1 MDVASNS
8 KASKTVS
15 RERTLPEALSTSGVT
30 RYLYGAVIAAGV
42 IAAISMVIYLTLA
55 LGWRARAFPGF
66 MVTNTLVIDGAQPLA
81 EKTWPGLNFGLRRLD
96 HIVAING
103 QALPEDYGAA
113 LTRYHEFMSNIR
125 PGTRVQLEFNRPA
138 QDGMIR
144 CAGTSGTIGDC
155 RIALNLT
162 TFPDL
167 DLVGFFLAPFLT
179 GLMTLIIGFIILRL
193 RYNQTAG
200 LLASLICFS
209 MAAFLAGLFD
219 LNTTHTLIPLWIIA
233 TTILSASLIALSL
246 IFPIKSGLIYRQP
259 IMIYAPYVL
268 GVIATVGLLWLY
280 IAPPQPATQIG
291 SLTFFCVLVGFI
303 FMFISLL
310 MSRRHASSY
319 AVRDQSNTILIGLV
333 LTGAPI
339 VLWLVNMLSQF
350 IYAQAVFPVNTS
362 AVTPF
367 AIVAPLS
374 LAYAVLQYRLFD
386 TDHVISQGITYS
398 IMLVAL
404 IGGYFLLVFSVSLVF
419 TQDLNNPLVV
429 AFVVF
434 LIAVLFLPVRT
445 FLQTRIDK
453 LYYRVR
459 LNYQDRLEIFAHD
472 TTQSSSFNAIVSEFL
487 AQMRETIE
495 PTSVFIFLVNRQ
507 ATTYG
512 AIGSPEPATEVQF
525 NRDSG
530 IIEALNENDQML
542 YLDPN
547 RPWPITLRGERPRLS
562 ILNTMVILG
571 LPGAKQLNGFI
582 CVGPPRSERNKYN
595 YEELLFL
602 QNLATQMAIATERSQ
617 VVESLERRVQ
627 ELDVLSQVSQAV
639 NFTINFDDLLELIS
653 AQTSKLIEAAYFY
666 IALRDEITNELYF
679 AFFLEDD
686 ERYREKEDRRW
697 QMGRDL
703 FSEVVRNGQ
712 AMRVA
717 NYAIAAS
724 QRSAPGIAIDP
735 NLKAWMGVPLIAGPR
750 TLGVMAVGMTQS
762 SKIYGDDQFKVFS
775 DISALAATSIDKARL
790 FEETNRRARQL
801 AALNNVSHQLAG
813 ELDVQKLLELVTRT
827 AVEILNAEAG
837 SLLLTVDD
845 GSNELE
851 FKIAIGSAGQ
861 NLIGTRFSSKRGL
874 VGEVATKGKPVIVND
889 AAKDPR
895 WGGELSKSDF
905 KTNAILAVPLLAKN
919 RIVGVL
925 EVLNKRDGGVY
936 VQEDV
941 DLLTT
946 FAGQAAVAI
955 ENARLFELTDLQLS
969 ARVDELETLERI
981 DVELNRSLD
990 LHRVAEI
997 TMRWAI
1003 ANSGATAGVLGL
1015 VFGDPPHLEIVAKY
1029 GYSESEFPEGAEG
1042 NIWPLDRGIVSRV
1055 IRTRQPD
1062 IATDV
1067 SIDPSYIPSLRGAL
1081 SQITVPMMSGG
1092 EISGILILETNKE
1105 PRLNLVDL
1113 SFVQRL
1119 AEHASIALTNAQLY
1133 AELARAND
1141 SKSEFVSFVAHELKT
1156 PMTSIKGFTDLLLG
1170 GLTGN
1175 LNEKQHSFLGTI
1187 RSNIDRMNTLVS
1199 DLNDVTKLQ
1208 TNNLHMEFSPVDFRN
1223 IVTETLR
1230 PLQKQIEDKQQK
1242 LSIIMDDDLPPIQA
1256 DQNRLIQVLTNLVS
1270 NAYKYTPREGGI
1282 RIKAEVSANR
1292 WDPKAKKTDQVLHI
1306 AVQDSGIG
1314 MSEEDLIKL
1323 FTPYFRSE
1331 NPLAREQPGTGLGL
1345 TITHGIVRRHNG
1357 QIWVESKIGEGTTF
1371 HFIVPLATDAT
1382 PQPSE

>member
-1 MDVASNS
+1 
-8 KASKTVS
+8 
-15 RERTLPEALSTSGVT
+15 
-30 RYLYGAVIAAGV
+30 
-42 IAAISMVIYLTLA
+42 
-55 LGWRARAFPGF
+55 
-66 MVTNTLVIDGAQPLA
+66 
-81 EKTWPGLNFGLRRLD
+81 
-96 HIVAING
+96 
-103 QALPEDYGAA
+103 
-113 LTRYHEFMSNIR
+113 
-125 PGTRVQLEFNRPA
+125 
-138 QDGMIR
+138 
-144 CAGTSGTIGDC
+144 
-155 RIALNLT
+155 
-162 TFPDL
+162 
-167 DLVGFFLAPFLT
+167 
-179 GLMTLIIGFIILRL
+179 
-193 RYNQTAG
+193 
-200 LLASLICFS
+200 
-209 MAAFLAGLFD
+209 
-219 LNTTHTLIPLWIIA
+219 
-233 TTILSASLIALSL
+233 
-246 IFPIKSGLIYRQP
+246 
-259 IMIYAPYVL
+259 
-268 GVIATVGLLWLY
+268 
-280 IAPPQPATQIG
+280 
-291 SLTFFCVLVGFI
+291 
-303 FMFISLL
+303 
-310 MSRRHASSY
+310 
-319 AVRDQSNTILIGLV
+319 
-333 LTGAPI
+333 
-339 VLWLVNMLSQF
+339 
-350 IYAQAVFPVNTS
+350 
-362 AVTPF
+362 
-367 AIVAPLS
+367 
-374 LAYAVLQYRLFD
+374 
-386 TDHVISQGITYS
+386 
-398 IMLVAL
+398 MLVAL
-404 IGGYFLLVFSVSLVF
+404 IGGYFLLVFSASLVF
-419 TQDLNNPLVV
+419 TQDITNPFLV
-429 AFVVF
+429 AIVVF
-434 LIAVLFLPVRT
+434 LMALLFLPVRT

-459 LNYQDRLEIFAHD
+459 LNYQDRLEVFAHD
-472 TTQSSSFNAIVSEFL
+472 TTQLPNFNAIVTEFVSQL
-487 AQMRETIE
+487 NETVE
-495 PTSVFIFLVNRQ
+495 PSSIFIFLLNRQ
-507 ATTYG
+507 ATAYT
-512 AIGSPEPATEVQF
+512 ALSQLEPTTEVQF
-525 NRDSG
+525 GHETG
-530 IIEALNENDQML
+530 IVEALNQNDQMI
-542 YLDPN
+542 YLDSS
-547 RPWPITLRGERPRLS
+547 RPWPIPLRSERPRLT
-562 ILNTMVILG
+562 ILNAMVILG
-571 LPGAKQLNGFI
+571 LPGGKQLNGFI
-582 CVGPPRSERNKYN
+582 CVGPPRSGRRGYN

-602 QNLATQMAIATERSQ
+602 QNLSTQMAIATERAQ

-666 IALRDEITNELYF
+666 IALRDEVTDELYF

-697 QMGRDL
+697 QMGRDV
-703 FSEVVRNGQ
+703 FSEVAHTGQ
-712 AMRVA
+712 AMRIA
-717 NYAIAAS
+717 NYGIAAS
-724 QRSAPGIAIDP
+724 QRGAPGIAIDS

-750 TLGVMAVGMTQS
+750 TLGVMAVGTPQS
-762 SKIYGDDQFKVFS
+762 GKTYGDDQFKVFS
-775 DISALAATSIDKARL
+775 DIGALAATSIDKARL

-801 AALNNVSHQLAG
+801 AALNNISHQLAG

-827 AVEILNAEAG
+827 AVDILNAEAG
-837 SLLLTVDD
+837 SLLLNVDD
-845 GSNELE
+845 GSNDLE

-861 NLIGTRFSSKRGL
+861 KLVGMRFSSKRGF
-874 VGEVATKGKPVIVND
+874 VGEVATKGKPIIVND
-889 AAKDPR
+889 ASKDPR
-895 WGGELSKSDF
+895 WGGELSKGDF
-905 KTNAILAVPLLAKN
+905 RTNAILAVPLLAKS

-925 EVLNKRDGGVY
+925 EVLNKKDGGVY
-936 VQEDV
+936 VQEDA

-955 ENARLFELTDLQLS
+955 ENARLFQMTDLQLS

-1029 GYSESEFPEGAEG
+1029 GYTEDEFPEGAEG

-1067 SIDPSYIPSLRGAL
+1067 SIDPSYIPSLRGCL

-1175 LNEKQHSFLGTI
+1175 LNEKQQSFLGTI

-1208 TNNLHMEFSPVDFRN
+1208 TNNLHMEFSPIDFRN
-1223 IVTETLR
+1223 VLTETLR
-1230 PLQKQIEDKQQK
+1230 PLQKQIEDKQQR
-1242 LSIIMDDDLPPIQA
+1242 LLILMDDDLPPIMA
-1256 DQNRLIQVLTNLVS
+1256 DQNRLIQVLTNLLS
-1270 NAYKYTPREGGI
+1270 NAYKYTPRQGEI
-1282 RIKAEVSANR
+1282 RIKADTAANR
-1292 WDPKAKKTDQVLHI
+1292 WDPKAKKDDQVLHI
-1306 AVQDSGIG
+1306 QVQDSGIG

-1345 TITHGIVRRHNG
+1345 TITHGIIRRHNG

-1371 HFIVPLATDAT
+1371 HFIIPLAIETA
-1382 PQPSE
+1382 PQPSK

>member
-1 MDVASNS
+1 M
-8 KASKTVS
+8 
-15 RERTLPEALSTSGVT
+15 RLF
-30 RYLYGAVIAAGV
+30 YGAVVAAGV
-42 IAAISMVIYLTLA
+42 VVTVSFIIYLALA

-66 MVTNTLVIDGAQPLA
+66 MLTNTLVIDGAHPLVTG
-81 EKTWPGLNFGLRRLD
+81 TWRGLNLGLQRLD

-103 QALPEDYGAA
+103 RPLTTTPGNYAEALQ
-113 LTRYHEFMSNIR
+113 RYHEVMSSLQ
-125 PGTRVQLEFNRPA
+125 PGSRIQLEFNRPA
-138 QDGMIR
+138 ENGMIR
-144 CAGTSGTIGDC
+144 CAGTRGTFGDC
-155 RIALNLT
+155 RISLNLAA
-162 TFPDL
+162 FPDL
-167 DLVGFFLAPFLT
+167 DMIGFFAAPYIT
-179 GLMTLIIGFIILRL
+179 GLAALLIGFVILRL
-193 RYNQTAG
+193 RSNQPAG
-200 LLASLICFS
+200 LLASLVCFS
-209 MAAFLAGLFD
+209 MAGFLAGLFD
-219 LNTTHTLIPLWIIA
+219 INTTHSLIPLWIIA
-233 TTILSASLIALSL
+233 TTTLSASIIALSL
-246 IFPIKSGLIYRQP
+246 IFPVKSALLYRQP
-259 IMIYAPYVL
+259 AFAYFPLAL
-268 GVIATVGLLWLY
+268 GALVAGVLLWLFF
-280 IAPPQPATQIG
+280 APPRPEIQVGT
-291 SLTFFCVLVGFI
+291 LTFFWVFI
-303 FMFISLL
+303 GVVFMFITVLVN
-310 MSRRHASSY
+310 RRHTSSH
-319 AVRDQSNTILIGLV
+319 AVRDQSNTILIGLL

-339 VLWLVNMLSQF
+339 ILWLVNVVSQF
-350 IYAQAVFPVNTS
+350 VNAQAVFPFNTS

-367 AIVAPLS
+367 SIVAPLS
-374 LAYAVLQYRLFD
+374 LAYAVLQYRIFD
-386 TDHVISQGITYS
+386 TDKIISQGITYS

-404 IGGYFLLVFSVSLVF
+404 IGGYFLLVFSASLVF
-419 TQDLNNPLVV
+419 TQDLNNPLLI
-429 AFVVF
+429 AIVVF
-434 LIAVLFLPVRT
+434 LIAVLFLPVRS
-445 FLQTRIDK
+445 FLQARIDK

-459 LNYQDRLEIFAHD
+459 MNYQDRLEVFAHD
-472 TTQSSSFNAIVSEFL
+472 TTQLPNFNAIVSEFRSQL
-487 AQMRETIE
+487 QETVE
-495 PTSVFIFLVNRQ
+495 PVSVFIFLLNRQ
-507 ATTYG
+507 STSFT
-512 AIGSPEPATEVQF
+512 AINHPEPGTEIQF
-525 NRDSG
+525 SHETG
-530 IIEALNENDQML
+530 IVEALTQNDQMV
-542 YLDPN
+542 YLDPI
-547 RPWPITLRGERPRLS
+547 RPWPLPLRSERPRLT
-562 ILNTMVILG
+562 ILNAMVILG
-571 LPGAKQLNGFI
+571 LPGSKQLNGFI
-582 CVGPPRSERNKYN
+582 CVGPPRSGRSSYN
-595 YEELLFL
+595 YEELLFM
-602 QNLATQMAIATERSQ
+602 QNLATQMAIATERAQ

-679 AFFLEDD
+679 AFFLEND

-697 QMGRDL
+697 QMGRDP
-703 FSEVVRNGQ
+703 FSEIVRTGQ
-712 AMRVA
+712 PMRVA
-717 NYAIAAS
+717 NYAATAS
-724 QRSAPGIAIDP
+724 QRSASDISIDS

-750 TLGVMAVGMTQS
+750 TLGVMAVGTPQS
-762 SKIYGDDQFKVFS
+762 GKTYSDDQYKVFS

-827 AVEILNAEAG
+827 AVDILNAEAG
-837 SLLLTVDD
+837 SLLLMVDD

-861 NLIGTRFSSKRGL
+861 NLIGTRFSAKRGL

-889 AAKDPR
+889 ASKDPR
-895 WGGELSKSDF
+895 WGGELSKGEF
-905 KTNAILAVPLLAKN
+905 QTNAILAVPLLAKN

-925 EVLNKRDGGVY
+925 EVLNKRGGGVY

-955 ENARLFELTDLQLS
+955 ENARLFQMTDLQLS

-1003 ANSGATAGVLGL
+1003 ANSGATAGILGL

-1029 GYSESEFPEGAEG
+1029 GYTEEEFPEGAEG

-1067 SIDPSYIPSLRGAL
+1067 SIDPNYIPSLRGCL

-1092 EISGILILETNKE
+1092 EISGILMLETNKE

-1170 GLTGN
+1170 GLTGT
-1175 LNEKQHSFLGTI
+1175 LNEKQQSFLGTI

-1208 TNNLHMEFSPVDFRN
+1208 TNNLHMEFSPVEFRN
-1223 IVTETLR
+1223 VITETLR
-1230 PLQKQIEDKQQK
+1230 PLQKQIEDKQQR
-1242 LSIIMDDDLPPIQA
+1242 LMILMDDELPPIMA

-1270 NAYKYTPREGGI
+1270 NAYKYTPREGEI
-1282 RIKAEVSANR
+1282 RIMAEVSANR
-1292 WDPKAKKTDQVLHI
+1292 WDPKAKKDDQVLHI
-1306 AVQDSGIG
+1306 SVQDSGIG

-1345 TITHGIVRRHNG
+1345 TITHGIIRRHNG
-1357 QIWVESKIGEGTTF
+1357 QIWVESTLGEGTTF
-1371 HFIVPLATDAT
+1371 HFTVPLAIETA

>member
-1 MDVASNS
+1 MDVTSNS
-8 KASKTVS
+8 KTSKTTP
-15 RERTLPEALSTSGVT
+15 RDRTLPEAISTSGIT
-30 RYLYGAVIAAGV
+30 RLFYSVVLASGVVAAVSLI
-42 IAAISMVIYLTLA
+42 IYMTLA
-55 LGWRARAFPGF
+55 LGWRTQAFPGV
-66 MVTNTLVIDGAQPLA
+66 MVTNTLVVDGSQPLSA
-81 EKTWPGLNFGLRRLD
+81 GTWSGLNFGLRRLD

-103 QALPEDYGAA
+103 QVLTTTGNYAEALS
-113 LTRYHEFMSNIR
+113 RYHDIMSGIR
-125 PGTRVQLEFNRPA
+125 PGSRIQVEFNRPPE
-138 QDGMIR
+138 DGMIR
-144 CAGTSGTIGDC
+144 CAGTMGTIGNC
-155 RIALNLT
+155 RTAFNSGS
-162 TFPDL
+162 FPDL
-167 DLVGFFLAPFLT
+167 DFVGFFLAPYIT
-179 GLMTLIIGFIILRL
+179 GVITLLIGFVILRL
-193 RYNQTAG
+193 RANQTAG
-200 LLASLICFS
+200 LLASLVCFS
-209 MAAFLAGLFD
+209 MAAFLGGVFD
-219 LNTTHTLIPLWIIA
+219 VNTTHTLTPLWIVA
-233 TTILSASLIALSL
+233 TTTLSASLIALSL
-246 IFPIKSGLIYRQP
+246 IFPVKSELLYRQP
-259 IMIYAPYVL
+259 LLVYTPLAL
-268 GVIATVGLLWLY
+268 GTLVTGLLLWLY
-280 IAPPQPATQIG
+280 YAPPQPETQIAA
-291 SLTFFCVLVGFI
+291 LTFFSVFVGVV
-303 FMFISLL
+303 FMFITLL
-310 MSRRHASSY
+310 VNRHRASSH

-339 VLWLVNMLSQF
+339 VLWLVNIVSQ
-350 IYAQAVFPVNTS
+350 IINAYAVFPFNTS

-386 TDHVISQGITYS
+386 TDRIISQGITYS

-404 IGGYFLLVFSVSLVF
+404 IGGYFLLVFSASLVI
-419 TQDLNNPLVV
+419 TQEINNPL
-429 AFVVF
+429 
-434 LIAVLFLPVRT
+434 LIAIAVFIIAVMFLPVRT
-445 FLQTRIDK
+445 FLQRRIDK

-459 LNYQDRLEIFAHD
+459 SNYQDRLEVFAHD
-472 TTQSSSFNAIVSEFL
+472 TTQLPNFDAIVTEFL
-487 AQMRETIE
+487 SQLNETIE
-495 PTSVFIFLVNRQ
+495 PSSTFIFLLNRQ
-507 ATTYG
+507 GTSYAT
-512 AIGSPEPATEVQF
+512 INRPESNTEVQF
-525 NRDSG
+525 THDTG
-530 IIEALNENDQML
+530 IIEALNANDQMI
-542 YLDPN
+542 YLEPN
-547 RPWPITLRGERPRLS
+547 RPWPLSLRSERPRLA
-562 ILNTMVILG
+562 ILDALVILG
-571 LPGAKQLNGFI
+571 LPGSKQLNGFI
-582 CVGPPRSERNKYN
+582 CIGAPRSGRGGYD

-666 IALRDEITNELYF
+666 IALRDEVTNELYF

-724 QRSAPGIAIDP
+724 QRSAPGIAIDT
-735 NLKAWMGVPLIAGPR
+735 NLKAWMGVPLTAGPR
-750 TLGVMAVGMTQS
+750 TLGVMAVGTTQS
-762 SKIYGDDQFKVFS
+762 GKTYGDDQFKVFN

-827 AVEILNAEAG
+827 AVDILNAEAG
-837 SLLLTVDD
+837 SLLLSVDD

-851 FKIAIGSAGQ
+851 FRIAIGSAGQ
-861 NLIGTRFSSKRGL
+861 NLVGTRFSAKRGF
-874 VGEVATKGKPVIVND
+874 VGEVATKGKPIIVND
-889 AAKDPR
+889 ASKDPR
-895 WGGELSKSDF
+895 WGGELSKGGF
-905 KTNAILAVPLLAKN
+905 QTNAILAVPLLAKS

-925 EVLNKRDGGVY
+925 EVLNKRGGGVY
-936 VQEDV
+936 VQEDA

-955 ENARLFELTDLQLS
+955 ENARLFQMTDLQLS

-1029 GYSESEFPEGAEG
+1029 GYSEEEFPEGAEG

-1062 IATDV
+1062 ISTDV

-1170 GLTGN
+1170 NLTGP
-1175 LNEKQHSFLGTI
+1175 LNEKQQSFLGTI

-1208 TNNLHMEFSPVDFRN
+1208 TNNLHMEFSPIEFRN
-1223 IVTETLR
+1223 VVTETLR
-1230 PLQKQIEDKQQK
+1230 PLQRQIEDKQQR
-1242 LSIIMDDDLPPIQA
+1242 LLILMDDDLPPIQA

-1270 NAYKYTPREGGI
+1270 NAYKYTPREGDI
-1282 RIKAEVSANR
+1282 RIMAEVTANR
-1292 WDPKAKKTDQVLHI
+1292 WEPKAKKTDQVLHI
-1306 AVQDSGIG
+1306 SVQDSGIG

-1345 TITHGIVRRHNG
+1345 TITHGIIRRHNG
-1357 QIWVESKIGEGTTF
+1357 QIWVESTIGQGTTF
-1371 HFIVPLATDAT
+1371 HFTVPLATETA
-1382 PQPSE
+1382 PQP